1 MTTDVINGVPR
12 ELLEQVTIE
21 LEHDTDRYMLG
32 RELRAL
38 LATAQPADH
47 SEHDLNMVSQP
58 AADGE
63 REAFE
68 AWLPTVHPAANNRT
82 FSRSGEQY
90 AYTPAAS
97 YWPAFKAGVA
107 YARAAQPQQAVAVT
121 DEVRHVPLYEAVERA
136 CGELPDGWAI
146 TLQMERGAGWIELYD
161 AEGVEVADFP
171 TNNERLD
178 YTLLDAVD
186 AALSAHKTGGEE

>member
-1 MTTDVINGVPR
+1 MNDVINGVPR
-12 ELLEQVTIE
+12 SLLEQVAIE
-21 LEHDTDRYMLG
+21 LEHDNDRYMLG
-32 RELRAL
+32 RELRKL
-38 LATAQPADH
+38 LATAQPA
-47 SEHDLNMVSQP
+47 
-58 AADGE
+58 ADVE

-107 YARAAQPQQAVAVT
+107 YARAAQLQQAVAVT
-121 DEVRHVPLYEAVERA
+121 DEVRRLREALESKVPLYEAVERA

-146 TLQMERGAGWIELYD
+146 TLQMENGAGWVELYD
-161 AEGVEVADFP
+161 AEGNQVEDFP

-178 YTLLDAVD
+178 YTLCDAVD
-186 AALSAHKTGGEE
+186 AALSAHKTGEEE